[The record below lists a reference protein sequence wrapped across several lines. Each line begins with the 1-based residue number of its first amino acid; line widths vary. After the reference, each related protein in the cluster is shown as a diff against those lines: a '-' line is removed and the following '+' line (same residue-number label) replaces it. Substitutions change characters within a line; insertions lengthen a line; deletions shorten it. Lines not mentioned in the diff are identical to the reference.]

1 MSPALTDTFKGAG
14 IVRLILFFCIHLG
27 ATLGAPYYFSS
38 AGIITLFWPATGIAL
53 AATLAGGYPY
63 AIATLL
69 SCAVAGWLTPE
80 KGIAQAFFSAAN
92 ALEIFIARYWLLRI
106 GRIDI
111 GFDKATDYMKF
122 VVYAGILLPIP
133 SALIAAAAIVSF
145 TQTQMPFWFH
155 AREWWMSDS
164 LGILALTPLLLI
176 WRSLPPGWF
185 SPRHIVEAV
194 AGVGL
199 TAVAGYFLLGSSSE
213 NASAYPHG
221 FLFFIFVAWAATRFG
236 RHATLLITSMVIA
249 IVLAGARSQGKTSEI
264 SALNFLNI
272 WLFLVTL
279 STVGMALA
287 TVFNERRVALRK
299 NAELVAAYRREESR
313 RRESDQ
319 ALKKTSI
326 DFQRLVE
333 TAEEGVWTI
342 NTKGETTFANLR
354 MAEMLGYRPIEM
366 VGKNFLDF
374 MPETDRKT
382 GASRL
387 AQRNAGRGEA
397 HECVL
402 VHRNGTPVWT
412 YMQTSAMTD
421 IEGNV
426 TGALAMVTDVTHG
439 KRTERAYAELKDRY
453 TKLIEGIHDAIIIH
467 QSGIVVAANA
477 ATVRLIGAPNAE
489 SLIGRNALN
498 FVHPDDHAMVIERL
512 RKINQPGASAPPIK
526 ERFIRFDQSVIEVEV
541 KGSAILYEGRL
552 ATMVIM
558 REILKS

>member
-1 MSPALTDTFKGAG
+1 MFAAQTETFRVAG
-14 IVRLILFFCIHLG
+14 VIRLILFFCIHLG

-53 AATLAGGYPY
+53 AATLAGGYTY
-63 AIATLL
+63 ALATLV
-69 SCAVAGWLTPE
+69 SCAVAGFLTPE

-92 ALEIFIARYWLLRI
+92 AFEIFIARYWLLRLA
-106 GRIDI
+106 RIDI
-111 GFDKATDYMKF
+111 SFDNATDYMKF
-122 VVYAGILLPIP
+122 IIYAGILLPIP
-133 SALIAAAAIVSF
+133 SALIAAGTIVTF
-145 TQTQMPFWFH
+145 TQTAVPFWFH

-176 WRSLPPGWF
+176 WRRLPPGWF
-185 SPRHIVEAV
+185 APRHIFEAI

-199 TAVAGYFLLGSSSE
+199 TAAAGYFLLGPGAE
-213 NASAYPHG
+213 HASAYPHG

-236 RHATLLITSMVIA
+236 RHATLLITSIVIA
-249 IVLAGARSQGKTSEI
+249 IVLAGARSQGKTSDI
-264 SALNFLNI
+264 SAVNFLNI

-313 RRESDQ
+313 RRESDE

-354 MAEMLGYRPIEM
+354 MAQMLGYRPIEM

-374 MPETDRKT
+374 MPEADRKT
-382 GASRL
+382 GTSRL
-387 AQRNAGRGEA
+387 SRRNAGQGET

-412 YMQTSAMTD
+412 YMQTSPMTD
-421 IEGNV
+421 VEGNV

-439 KRTERAYAELKDRY
+439 KRTERAYGELQDRY
-453 TKLIEGIHDAIIIH
+453 AKLIEGIHDSIIIH
-467 QSGIVVAANA
+467 QSGIVVAVNA
-477 ATVRLIGAPNAE
+477 ATVRLIGAPNAK

-498 FVHPDDHAMVIERL
+498 FVHPGDHAIVIERL
-512 RKINQPGASAPPIK
+512 KKINQPGASAPPIK